1 MMHNFKYALKIL
13 FQNKMLIFW
22 TFAFPII
29 LGTFFSMAFSSIEEN
44 EKLSIIP
51 IAIIENEAFNNNEIA
66 ISVFETLGSEEN
78 KDQLFTISYTDQ
90 DEAQKLLEKEEI
102 DGYIL
107 FEETPKIVIRASG
120 INETIIKY
128 VTEEIIENQELG
140 ENIAKKKIESLL
152 EAQEGQTIPP
162 SYFLEEKFYQNIYTE
177 IATLLEKTPESIKD
191 ISSNNLSYT
200 MIEYYTLIAMTC
212 LYGGILGM
220 VAINQ
225 NLANM
230 SNTGKRISISPTK
243 KGKLLLSSI
252 FAAFLTQLIGLSL
265 LFLYT
270 IVVLKVEYGNHVPLI
285 ILLAIVG
292 SLAGLALGVFIASS
306 LKANENTKTGVVISV
321 TMAGCFLAG
330 MMGITM
336 KYIIDKNMPLL
347 NKINPANM
355 ITDGFYSLYYYDTL
369 NRYLL
374 NITSLLLFSV
384 LLFGISYLHLRRQK
398 YDTI

>member
-51 IAIIENEAFNNNEIA
+51 IAIIENEAFNNNEIVK
-66 ISVFETLGSEEN
+66 SVFEILGSEEN
-78 KDQLFTISYTDQ
+78 EDQLFTISYTDQ

-107 FEETPKIVIRASG
+107 FEEKPKIVIRASG

-140 ENIAKKKIESLL
+140 ENIAKKKIENLL
-152 EAQEGQTIPP
+152 ETQEGQTIPP
-162 SYFLEEKFYQNIYTE
+162 SYFLEENFYQNIYTE
-177 IATLLEKTPESIKD
+177 IATLLEETPESTKD

-270 IVVLKVEYGNHVPLI
+270 IVVLKVEYGSHVPLI

-306 LKANENTKTGVVISV
+306 LKTNENTKTGVVISV